1 MFKKQQQKAGDSS
14 QQFQAEQMTVVTG
27 IDEKRAREIV
37 DEKLGETIKNY
48 SLESQKI
55 AEERIQLFADDL
67 IPKLVKNSLLNGLK
81 EPSVQMLLL
90 DAQKTAASTER
101 ATDYSL
107 LSELLIHRVKKGDD
121 RNIRAGI
128 SRAVEIVDEITDEA
142 LLGLTVAHSVV
153 SFMPA
158 LGEIGKGISILND
171 LFSKL
176 LDDDIFSLP
185 KVYDWLDHLDI
196 LNTIRVSHLGNMK
209 KLNQYYSEQL
219 SGYVDVGIKKDSEN
233 YTKAHELLQQV
244 NLPSTATLVE
254 HELRLGYVRLPLVNK
269 DNIDSLSLTKNQV
282 IINSGQVLTIP
293 VNQELNR
300 KQKDTLNEIY
310 ELYENN
316 QQLKNENIT
325 KFIEIWDSYDSL
337 KKVHDWWDNLPQ
349 SFTITAAG
357 KVLAHVNAQRC
368 DPSLPPLN

>member
-1 MFKKQQQKAGDSS
+1 
-14 QQFQAEQMTVVTG
+14 
-27 IDEKRAREIV
+27 
-37 DEKLGETIKNY
+37 
-48 SLESQKI
+48 
-55 AEERIQLFADDL
+55 
-67 IPKLVKNSLLNGLK
+67 
-81 EPSVQMLLL
+81 MLLL

-185 KVYDWLDHLDI
+185 KGYDWLDHLDI

-244 NLPSTATLVE
+244 DLPSTATLVE

>member
-185 KVYDWLDHLDI
+185 KGYDWLDHLDI

>member
-1 MFKKQQQKAGDSS
+1 
-14 QQFQAEQMTVVTG
+14 MTVVTG

-171 LFSKL
+171 LFSKG
-176 LDDDIFSLP
+176 
-185 KVYDWLDHLDI
+185 HL
-196 LNTIRVSHLGNMK
+196 
-209 KLNQYYSEQL
+209 
-219 SGYVDVGIKKDSEN
+219 
-233 YTKAHELLQQV
+233 
-244 NLPSTATLVE
+244 
-254 HELRLGYVRLPLVNK
+254 
-269 DNIDSLSLTKNQV
+269 
-282 IINSGQVLTIP
+282 
-293 VNQELNR
+293 
-300 KQKDTLNEIY
+300 
-310 ELYENN
+310 
-316 QQLKNENIT
+316 
-325 KFIEIWDSYDSL
+325 
-337 KKVHDWWDNLPQ
+337 
-349 SFTITAAG
+349 
-357 KVLAHVNAQRC
+357 
-368 DPSLPPLN
+368 

>member
-1 MFKKQQQKAGDSS
+1 M
-14 QQFQAEQMTVVTG
+14 
-27 IDEKRAREIV
+27 
-37 DEKLGETIKNY
+37 
-48 SLESQKI
+48 
-55 AEERIQLFADDL
+55 
-67 IPKLVKNSLLNGLK
+67 
-81 EPSVQMLLL
+81 
-90 DAQKTAASTER
+90 
-101 ATDYSL
+101 
-107 LSELLIHRVKKGDD
+107 
-121 RNIRAGI
+121 
-128 SRAVEIVDEITDEA
+128 
-142 LLGLTVAHSVV
+142 
-153 SFMPA
+153 
-158 LGEIGKGISILND
+158 
-171 LFSKL
+171 
-176 LDDDIFSLP
+176 DDDIFSLP
-185 KVYDWLDHLDI
+185 KGYDWLDHLDI

-244 NLPSTATLVE
+244 DLPSTATLVE

>member
-67 IPKLVKNSLLNGLK
+67 TPKLVKNSLLNGLK

-185 KVYDWLDHLDI
+185 KGYDWLDHLDI

-244 NLPSTATLVE
+244 DLPSTATLVE